1 MMVNHMDDCDD
12 YGEILLDST
21 EPFAKKIIECIT
33 FKESLEILG
42 LTEKPTTVNEICA
55 KTEHSRATIYRR
67 ISDMLDACL
76 LIAVGREQ
84 SKENFGKVGAWIYE
98 KSFYAVNVRCGPNSE
113 CCNRISTGVEILP
126 KREFYGRILKTVRNY
141 RL

>member
-1 MMVNHMDDCDD
+1 MNDSDD
-12 YGEILLDST
+12 YGKILLDSM
-21 EPFAKKIIECIT
+21 EPFARKIIECIT
-33 FKESLEILG
+33 FKESLEILE
-42 LTEKPTTVNEICA
+42 LAEKPITVNEICV
-55 KTEHSRATIYRR
+55 KTEYSRATTYRR

-84 SKENFGKVGAWIYE
+84 SRENFGKVGAWTYE

-113 CCNRISTGVEILP
+113 CCDCISTGVEILP

-141 RL
+141 R

>member
-1 MMVNHMDDCDD
+1 MMINSMGDNDE

-42 LTEKPTTVNEICA
+42 LAEKPVTVNEICT
-55 KTEHSRATIYRR
+55 KTEYSRATIYRR

-76 LIAVGREQ
+76 LIPVGRVQ
-84 SKENFGKVGAWIYE
+84 DKEHFRKVGAWIYE

-113 CCNRISTGVEILP
+113 CRDCISTGVEILP
-126 KREFYGRILKTVRNY
+126 KREFYGRILKTVRNC
-141 RL
+141 R